1 MPSLST
7 EPELLPSGPNGFI
20 TFMYYFGLTSLILS
34 LPIARFL
41 HLDLGTSLPYQYALV
56 LGVMGGGW
64 GTYFNRSVTL
74 QITHE
79 NPQEILA
86 KLESQ
91 LNELGFFT
99 ECEQKDGIWVYSPP
113 ILQSFFMGK
122 IRVLIQEKQIKIVGR
137 AIHLREL
144 QKGTSIN

>member
-1 MPSLST
+1 MPSPST

-41 HLDLGTSLPYQYALV
+41 HLDLETSLPYQYALV

-64 GTYFNRSVTL
+64 GTYFNRSLTL
-74 QITHE
+74 QITHK
-79 NPQEILA
+79 NPQEILS

-91 LNELGFFT
+91 LNELGFT
-99 ECEQKDGIWVYSPP
+99 ECEQKDGIRVYSPP

-137 AIHLREL
+137 AIHMREF
-144 QKGTSIN
+144 QKGTFIN